1 MKRLEEILSNTPK
14 PDVKVKGFQKDLRQS
29 LLDSHRFRSSS
40 GVNYR
45 LAFYFSTA
53 VATVCAGFL
62 ILLVSQPT
70 LSWKA
75 HYALV
80 SDSGSLQGNKLG
92 YKVDYRDIPSYG
104 AAKDVAGSYQRLL
117 AKDVDQEFVR
127 YLAEN
132 HYYKDLTNIE
142 PVALNQLF
150 SISRYKLDNG
160 KDVFVYTRIPADQ
173 VKFQES
179 Y

>member
-1 MKRLEEILSNTPK
+1 M
-14 PDVKVKGFQKDLRQS
+14 KVKGFQKDLRQS
-29 LLDSHRFRSSS
+29 LLDSHRFRSLS
-40 GVNYR
+40 GINYR

-62 ILLVSQPT
+62 ILLVFQPT

-80 SDSGSLQGNKLG
+80 SDSDPLQGNKLG
-92 YKVDYRDIPSYG
+92 YKVDYHDVPSYG
-104 AAKDVAGSYQRLL
+104 DAKNAAGPFQQLL
-117 AKDVDQEFVR
+117 DQDIDQGFVR

-142 PVALNQLF
+142 PVAVNQLF

-173 VKFQES
+173 VKFRES

>member
-1 MKRLEEILSNTPK
+1 M
-14 PDVKVKGFQKDLRQS
+14 
-29 LLDSHRFRSSS
+29 
-40 GVNYR
+40 
-45 LAFYFSTA
+45 
-53 VATVCAGFL
+53 
-62 ILLVSQPT
+62 
-70 LSWKA
+70 
-75 HYALV
+75 V
-80 SDSGSLQGNKLG
+80 SDSGPLQGNNLG

-104 AAKDVAGSYQRLL
+104 DAKDAAGPFQQLL
-117 AKDVDQEFVR
+117 AKDVDQKFVR

-142 PVALNQLF
+142 PVAVNQLF

-173 VKFQES
+173 VEFNES